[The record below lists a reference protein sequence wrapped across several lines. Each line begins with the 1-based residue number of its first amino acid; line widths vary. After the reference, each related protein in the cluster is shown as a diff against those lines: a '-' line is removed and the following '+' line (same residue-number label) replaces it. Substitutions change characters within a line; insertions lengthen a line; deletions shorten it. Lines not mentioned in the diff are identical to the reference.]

1 MTTTTLPTE
10 PQSTTMDDATVLA
23 ELNSIDESMQA
34 DGLVCN
40 TEYLW
45 EVALDPQHDNVVGDA
60 RILLLSV
67 ASLTRKPEYG
77 CRASNKM
84 VVRRAGHIK
93 RLLTL
98 AHTVSWKRIMDVLA
112 QQANT

>member
-1 MTTTTLPTE
+1 
-10 PQSTTMDDATVLA
+10 MDDATVLA
-23 ELNSIDESMQA
+23 ELNSIDTEMQS
-34 DGLVCN
+34 DGLLCN
-40 TEYLW
+40 TNFLW

-77 CRASNKM
+77 CRASNLM
-84 VVRRAGHIK
+84 VMKRAGHIK

-98 AHTVSWKRIMDVLA
+98 AHTVSWKRIIDRKSVV
-112 QQANT
+112 